1 MCGRKSLMTHL
12 GPKIICIVKCGTIF
26 LQNVMQVRYDVFRD
40 VLKKISIET
49 SSAEKMFWLTDHF
62 LMWGLTL
69 VKWDGKCNVSL

>member
-1 MCGRKSLMTHL
+1 MTHL

-49 SSAEKMFWLTDHF
+49 SSAEKMF
-62 LMWGLTL
+62 
-69 VKWDGKCNVSL
+69 